1 MNKIS
6 YIFKYILALLVIGI
20 YRVLLPSKGKK
31 MTYIASMYSQ
41 LVEAK
46 ILENV
51 TIDKL
56 NSRLHLV
63 SQPEAL
69 QLPMELGSVIWK
81 DVSFKNLLKE
91 ELGSYHI
98 CNYDHCIPFDDAQLI
113 SAKIVEIT
121 PNWLKYDTTTN
132 MVRDVATLF
141 YATSAKV

>member
-91 ELGSYHI
+91 ELGSYNI
-98 CNYDHCIPFDDAQLI
+98 CNDDHCIPFDDAQLI